1 MLDAANAAG
10 ALAALGRFRVLCA
23 LRRGPFGVLGLN
35 HFIEEILR
43 DAGKLPEVG
52 PWYRGRPVMI
62 TRNDYSL
69 KLFNGDVGVIW
80 PDPTTGQPRAWFPEE
95 MGGVRAVLPL
105 RLPEHET
112 AFAMT
117 VHKSQGS
124 EFAEVLL
131 LLPDR
136 PSPVLS
142 RELIY
147 TGLTRASERAEVWFT
162 EPVLRDAIAQ
172 RATRTSGLRE
182 KLLREG
188 LS

>member
-1 MLDAANAAG
+1 M
-10 ALAALGRFRVLCA
+10 
-23 LRRGPFGVLGLN
+23 
-35 HFIEEILR
+35 
-43 DAGKLPEVG
+43 
-52 PWYRGRPVMI
+52 
-62 TRNDYSL
+62 
-69 KLFNGDVGVIW
+69 
-80 PDPTTGQPRAWFPEE
+80 
-95 MGGVRAVLPL
+95 LPL

-136 PSPVLS
+136 AAPVLS

-162 EPVLRDAIAQ
+162 EPVLRDALVR
-172 RATRTSGLRE
+172 RATRMSGLRE
-182 KLLREG
+182 QLG
-188 LS
+188 GTVNG